1 MAYPGFQR
9 GVCLRSGPIQ
19 KVGGGLQ
26 FQYTKS
32 GGGGALQVRYTKSG
46 GALQVRYT
54 KSGRGGGGFR
64 YDIRKVG
71 GGGRASG
78 PIYQSMDIRKVGGG
92 GGGRAS
98 GPIYQSMDI
107 RKVGGGGG
115 GGALQVRYTKSG
127 AIPLQI
133 PLGTQK
139 ISTCTYLRAT
149 SHARANERN
158 IHAGKG

>member
-26 FQYTKS
+26 VQYTKS
-32 GGGGALQVRYTKSG
+32 GGGG
-46 GALQVRYT
+46 
-54 KSGRGGGGFR
+54 GGG
-64 YDIRKVG
+64 
-71 GGGRASG
+71 ASG
-78 PIYQSMDIRKVGGG
+78 PIYQKWEGGG
-92 GGGRAS
+92 GAS
-98 GPIYQSMDI
+98 GTIYE
-107 RKVGGGGG
+107 KWGGGG